1 MKTSPLVLCLIGLGV
16 VSVLYVRP
24 IERYLRELNYENA
37 ARRNTSFIC
46 YAVEKRMVSIEEVC
60 SKPLTSIPALEEHF
74 RLVRSRDGSWFQK
87 HGWLYYPE
95 VTCPDRDGQ
104 TKKNEI
110 YMTFMGKSFRCSG
123 GKAIAAK
130 L

>member
-1 MKTSPLVLCLIGLGV
+1 MKTSPLVLILIGLGV

-24 IERYLRELNYENA
+24 LERYLRELNYDNA

-46 YAVEKRMVSIEEVC
+46 HAVEKRMVSIEEVC
-60 SKPLTSIPALEEHF
+60 SMPLTSIPALEEHF
-74 RLVRSRDGSWFQK
+74 RIIRSQDGSWFQK

-95 VTCPDRDGQ
+95 VTCLERDEP

-110 YMTFMGKSFRCSG
+110 YMAFMGKSFRCSG
-123 GKAIAAK
+123 GKAIASK